1 MNKGIYLLISVVL
14 LVACSGN
21 SDKKKPTR
29 AEVAKYKESL
39 VGIHKEIVKIQTDS
53 IQKFVDSAG
62 WKMQK
67 TPTGLWIS
75 IIEDKAGEAAKQ
87 GNEVY
92 ISYRTSLMNGKQ
104 CYCSDSLGYKHFIC
118 GQGGV
123 EAGLEE
129 AVLSMSKGD
138 KARIIMPSHLAYG
151 VAGDFKCVPRLAILI
166 CEIEMMDISKQ

>member
-1 MNKGIYLLISVVL
+1 MNKGIYLLISAVFL
-14 LVACSGN
+14 MACSGN
-21 SDKKKPTR
+21 SDKKRPTR

-53 IQKFVDSAG
+53 IQKFADSAG

-67 TPTGLWIS
+67 TPTGLWIA
-75 IIEDKAGEAAKQ
+75 ITEDKPGAPAVK

-92 ISYRTSLMNGKQ
+92 IGFRTSLMNGKQ

-129 AVLSMSKGD
+129 AVLKLSKGD

-166 CEIEMMDISKQ
+166 CEIEMMDISQQ